1 MTLDELL
8 YKFESPKEAASVSGM
23 SRTAA
28 YHWFASGNKRVI
40 PPSKVI
46 IQFCDHFELTNEQ
59 LGLII
64 RDCEFVRGQKVFI
77 KKRRKKKAEKVPV
90 DWEAN
95 ERYLEQEEDDQKVN
109 IFEKLSNI
117 ITEYRE

>member
-8 YKFESPKEAASVSGM
+8 YKFESPKDAAVVSGM

-46 IQFCDHFELTNEQ
+46 IQFCDFFLLSNEQ

-64 RDCEFVRGQKVFI
+64 RNCEFVRGQKVFI
-77 KKRRKKKAEKVPV
+77 KKKRKKKAKKVPV

-95 ERYLEQEEDDQKVN
+95 ERYLEQEENVEKVN

-117 ITEYRE
+117 ITEYTE

>member
-8 YKFESPKEAASVSGM
+8 YKFESPKDAVVSGM

-46 IQFCDHFELTNEQ
+46 IQFCDFFLLSNEQ

-64 RDCEFVRGQKVFI
+64 RNCEFVRGQKVFI
-77 KKRRKKKAEKVPV
+77 KKKRKKKAKKVPV

-95 ERYLEQEEDDQKVN
+95 ERYLEQEENVEKVN

-117 ITEYRE
+117 ITEYTE

>member
-1 MTLDELL
+1 MTLDDLL
-8 YKFESPKEAASVSGM
+8 YKFKSPKDAAIISGM

-40 PPSKVI
+40 PSSKVL
-46 IQFCDHFELTNEQ
+46 IQFCDYFNVSNEQ

-64 RDCEFVRGQKVFI
+64 RDCEFVRSQKVFI
-77 KKRRKKKAEKVPV
+77 KKKRKKNTEKVPV

-95 ERYLEQEEDDQKVN
+95 ERYLEQEENVVKVN

-117 ITEYRE
+117 ITEYTE

>member
-8 YKFESPKEAASVSGM
+8 YKFESPKDAAIISGM

-40 PPSKVI
+40 PPSKVL
-46 IQFCDHFELTNEQ
+46 IQFCDHFELSNEQ
-59 LGLII
+59 LGLIV
-64 RDCEFVRGQKVFI
+64 RDCEFVRGQKVFKQ
-77 KKRRKKKAEKVPV
+77 KKRKKKAEKVPV

-95 ERYLEQEEDDQKVN
+95 ERYLEQAENVEKVN

-117 ITEYRE
+117 ITEYTE